1 MEQQFAGWRKKFFV
15 IWTGQGISTLTS
27 SIVQMAIIWYI
38 TGKTKSAAVL
48 SFATLAGFLPQ
59 AVLGM
64 FIGVLIDQHDRKK
77 IMICSDLVMS
87 SACVALAVSG
97 IWGDIPIWLIF
108 IVLFVR
114 SIGNAFYA
122 PSLQAIMPSIL
133 PKDQLTKYAGYSQ
146 SFESASMIASPAI
159 AAVLYSMFPLK
170 AILMLDVL
178 GAFFAVGTLAAAAA
192 DTTAAAADSSA
203 AADAATEAAKAAT
216 GEGKK
221 VGVAMPTQSSER
233 WINDGANMKKQLEAL
248 GYEVDLQYAEDDVQM
263 QVSQIENMIASGVNC
278 LVIASIDSSALV
290 NVEEQAK
297 NAGIPIIAY
306 DRLLMD
312 TDAVSYYATF
322 DNKGVGTAIG
332 NYIKEAKDLDA
343 AKAAGES
350 YTIEFFMGS
359 PDDNNAL
366 FLYNGLMEVLQ
377 PYLDDGTLVCKSGR
391 TSFEDTCILRWSQ
404 ETAQQN
410 CENYLTGFYADEK
423 LDICASAFDGF
434 AYGCKAALEGAG
446 YKVGEDWPLITG
458 QDAELMA
465 VKNIIS
471 GYQTATIYKDTRL
484 LAEKCVTMVQA
495 VLEGAE
501 PEINDT
507 EQYNNGKVV
516 VPAYLCTPVAVDKD
530 NYKEIIVDGGYYTEE
545 QLAQ

>member
-1 MEQQFAGWRKKFFV
+1 MKRKLL
-15 IWTGQGISTLTS
+15 S
-27 SIVQMAIIWYI
+27 
-38 TGKTKSAAVL
+38 AVL
-48 SFATLAGFLPQ
+48 
-59 AVLGM
+59 
-64 FIGVLIDQHDRKK
+64 
-77 IMICSDLVMS
+77 
-87 SACVALAVSG
+87 CVAMVATMLVGCGSKTETTEE
-97 IWGDIPIWLIF
+97 
-108 IVLFVR
+108 
-114 SIGNAFYA
+114 A
-122 PSLQAIMPSIL
+122 P
-133 PKDQLTKYAGYSQ
+133 K
-146 SFESASMIASPAI
+146 
-159 AAVLYSMFPLK
+159 
-170 AILMLDVL
+170 
-178 GAFFAVGTLAAAAA
+178 A
-192 DTTAAAADSSA
+192 DTTTE
-203 AADAATEAAKAAT
+203 AATEAATDAAAAT
-216 GEGKK
+216 TAGGK

-248 GYEVDLQYAEDDVQM
+248 GYEVDLQYAEDDVQA
-263 QVSQIENMIASGVNC
+263 QVSQVENMIANGANC
-278 LVIASIDSSALV
+278 LVIAAIDSSALV
-290 NVEEQAK
+290 NVEAQAK
-297 NAGIPIIAY
+297 EAGIPIIAY

-332 NYIKEAKDLDA
+332 KYIEEAKDLPTA
-343 AKAAGES
+343 QKNGES

-391 TSFEDTCILRWSQ
+391 TSFDDTCILRWSQ

-446 YKVGEDWPLITG
+446 YTLGDEWPLITG

-465 VKNIIS
+465 TKNIIAGS
-471 GYQTATIYKDTRL
+471 QTMSIYKDTRL

-495 VLEGAE
+495 VLEGGE

-507 EQYNNGKVV
+507 EQYDNGKIV
-516 VPAYLCTPVAVDKD
+516 VPSYLCTPVAVDKD

-545 QLAQ
+545 QLAE